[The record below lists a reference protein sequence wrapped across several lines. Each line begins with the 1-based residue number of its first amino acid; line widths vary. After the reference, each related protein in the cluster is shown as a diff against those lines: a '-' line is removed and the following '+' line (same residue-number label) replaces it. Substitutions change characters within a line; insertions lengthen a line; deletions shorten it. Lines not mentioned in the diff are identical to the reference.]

1 MNFNFGEW
9 IVEAL
14 KLIENSRH
22 LKIMAYGLVLG
33 FVLHGLASLVAAL

>member
-14 KLIENSRH
+14 KVIEDSKH
-22 LKIMAYGLVLG
+22 LKVMVYGLV
-33 FVLHGLASLVAAL
+33 VAVILHGIGAIRWW